1 MHRQGWVRAVRGVGV
16 LMIAAAAVAGALA
29 ACQGTSAQ
37 SGSTASA
44 ADEVRSVVRTRL
56 HALVTADLPTLQEGH
71 AADYEAVTPDGD
83 VLSRGEFLG
92 TIAARDIDYLSF
104 EPVSDIQV
112 RVHGDAAVVKYES
125 RIDIVLVKVGRLR
138 HQAWHTDLYERRDGH
153 WQVVWSQATAVGPL
167 PTPQPTP

>member
-1 MHRQGWVRAVRGVGV
+1 
-16 LMIAAAAVAGALA
+16 
-29 ACQGTSAQ
+29 
-37 SGSTASA
+37 
-44 ADEVRSVVRTRL
+44 
-56 HALVTADLPTLQEGH
+56 LQEGH

-92 TIAARDIDYLSF
+92 AVAARDIDYLSF
-104 EPVSDIQV
+104 EPVTDIEV

-138 HQAWHTDLYERRDGH
+138 HRAWHTDLYERRDGH
-153 WQVVWSQATAVGPL
+153 WPAVWSQATAVGAL